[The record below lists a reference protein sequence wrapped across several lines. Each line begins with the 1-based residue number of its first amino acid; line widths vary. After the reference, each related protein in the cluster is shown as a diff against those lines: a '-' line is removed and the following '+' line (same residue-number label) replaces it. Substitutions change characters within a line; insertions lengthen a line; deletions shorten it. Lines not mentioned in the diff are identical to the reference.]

1 MPDSTFWSRQRVLVT
16 GHTGFKGSWLAL
28 WLECLGAE
36 LTGYALE
43 PENDPNLF
51 HLIETG
57 LSIMSV
63 IGDIRDREAIA
74 SAVRRAN
81 PTIVIHLAAQSLVRR
96 GYTLPVETF
105 ATNVIGTAHLLD
117 TLSSAEHLKA
127 VLVVTSDKVY
137 RNDNSGRPFV
147 ESDPLGGRDPYS
159 ASKAATEL
167 VSASWGSSFFAD
179 RGVPVITA
187 RAGNVLG
194 GGDWSEDR
202 LVPDIW
208 RANRRGKSVTLRSP
222 QATRPWQHVVD
233 SLAGYLLYIEQA
245 VQNDPNNVPAALN
258 FGPVVDKPVT
268 VAEVTELMLSGLG
281 SSLRWQKMQ
290 ETQPLEMHRLALN
303 AERARRTIG
312 WGAKLDGRETLDWT
326 AEWYR
331 RYEAGD
337 DPRQICL
344 DQISGYEA
352 LT

>member
-1 MPDSTFWSRQRVLVT
+1 MPDPAFWSRQRVLLT
-16 GHTGFKGSWLAL
+16 GHTGFKGPWLAL
-28 WLECLGAE
+28 WLQRLGAE

-51 HLIETG
+51 HLIEAG
-57 LSIMSV
+57 LSITSV
-63 IGDIRDREAIA
+63 IGDIRDREAVA
-74 SAVRRAN
+74 SAVRQAN
-81 PTIVIHLAAQSLVRR
+81 PTVVIHMAAQSLVRR
-96 GYTLPVETF
+96 GYALPVETF
-105 ATNVIGTAHLLD
+105 ATNVIGTAYLLD
-117 TLSSAEHLKA
+117 ALCAANHLKA
-127 VLVVTSDKVY
+127 VLVVTTDKVY

-147 ESDPLGGRDPYS
+147 ESDPLGGCDPYS

-167 VSASWGSSFFAD
+167 VSASWARGFFAD
-179 RGVPVITA
+179 RGIPVITA

-208 RANRRGKSVTLRSP
+208 RANGRGEPVTLRSP

-233 SLAGYLLYIEQA
+233 SLAGYLLYVEQA
-245 VQNDPNNVPAALN
+245 LRNGFNTVPAALN
-258 FGPVVDKPVT
+258 FGPEVGRPVT
-268 VAEVTELMLSGLG
+268 VAEVTEVMLSTLG
-281 SSLRWQKMQ
+281 SSLRWQQVQ
-290 ETQPLEMHRLALN
+290 ETQPVEMHRLALN
-303 AERARRTIG
+303 AELARRTIG
-312 WGAKLDGRETLDWT
+312 WHTKLDGRETLDWT

-344 DQISGYEA
+344 DQISSYEA